1 MGIYFHAKVLV
12 ENNGG
17 IEHVLPISELGN
29 SWARR
34 EMFEPYIKLREDGCI
49 PSWGKIE
56 INREILDRMKY
67 YVMRF
72 RTKAKN
78 LYYEMQSAEEEASRI
93 EDYEHEFRKYSEFQT
108 WSDTV
113 LRTYEAWEDALA
125 NPHCTPI
132 VTFS

>member
-29 SWARR
+29 GWARR
-34 EMFEPYIKLREDGCI
+34 EMFEPYIKLNENGCI

-67 YVMRF
+67 YVMHF
-72 RTKAKN
+72 RTKAKD
-78 LYYEMQSAEEEASRI
+78 LYHEMELAEKKASHH
-93 EDYEHEFRKYSEFQT
+93 EDYEYEFRKYSEFHT
-108 WSDTV
+108 WLNTV
-113 LRTYEAWEDALA
+113 QRTYDAWEDALA
-125 NPHCTPI
+125 NPHCTPVVI
-132 VTFS
+132 FC